1 MLLPR
6 ISTTGILPSL
16 RNIGAS
22 GCGSNSGILQQVR
35 HATHKASKAANGSSN
50 TAGKRLGAK
59 KTAGEKVVPGMI
71 IYRQRGTLWF
81 PGENAGI
88 GRDHTIFAL
97 RTGYVRYY
105 RDSGPKKRKSIGV
118 ALTPDQPL
126 PRPPNAARTR
136 RLWFEPVPLVEKED
150 VSVPQG
156 TPLTQEDWAKVVPG
170 SYIPRP
176 DNWRIGKVMGP
187 VVRKRSVFE
196 GFERSAKRREARMK
210 KLALKGGKT
219 KKAKAKA
226 KARAKKARGA

>member
-1 MLLPR
+1 MVATVGSCSKSVMQRTKPPKLPMAPATPPGRGSVRKKLLVPP
-6 ISTTGILPSL
+6 SPPFSLPPSDPQL
-16 RNIGAS
+16 TN
-22 GCGSNSGILQQVR
+22 
-35 HATHKASKAANGSSN
+35 
-50 TAGKRLGAK
+50 AK
-59 KTAGEKVVPGMI
+59 GEKVVPGMI

-136 RLWFEPVPLVEKED
+136 RLGIEPVPLVEKED

-196 GFERSAKRREARMK
+196 GFERSAKRKEARLK

-226 KARAKKARGA
+226 KARAKKARGG

>member
-1 MLLPR
+1 
-6 ISTTGILPSL
+6 
-16 RNIGAS
+16 
-22 GCGSNSGILQQVR
+22 
-35 HATHKASKAANGSSN
+35 
-50 TAGKRLGAK
+50 
-59 KTAGEKVVPGMI
+59 MI

-81 PGENAGI
+81 PGENAGL

-136 RLWFEPVPLVEKED
+136 RLGVEPAPLVERED

-196 GFERSAKRREARMK
+196 GFERSAKRKEARLK
-210 KLALKGGKT
+210 KIALKGGKS
-219 KKAKAKA
+219 KGKAKAKA

>member
-1 MLLPR
+1 MR
-6 ISTTGILPSL
+6 
-16 RNIGAS
+16 
-22 GCGSNSGILQQVR
+22 
-35 HATHKASKAANGSSN
+35 
-50 TAGKRLGAK
+50 KRLPVPPPPPFFFPPPSNPQLTNAK
-59 KTAGEKVVPGMI
+59 GEKVVPGMI

-81 PGENAGI
+81 PGENAGL

-136 RLWFEPVPLVEKED
+136 RLGVEPAPLVERED

-196 GFERSAKRREARMK
+196 GFERSAKRKEARLK
-210 KLALKGGKT
+210 KIALKGGKS
-219 KKAKAKA
+219 KGKAKAKA

>member
-1 MLLPR
+1 M
-6 ISTTGILPSL
+6 GILPSL
-16 RNIGAS
+16 RNICAGGS
-22 GCGSNSGILQQVR
+22 GGNGTGILQQVR
-35 HATHKASKAANGSSN
+35 HATHKASGAANGAHN

-88 GRDHTIFAL
+88 GRDHTIFAMN
-97 RTGYVRYY
+97 TGYVRYY
-105 RDSGPKKRKSIGV
+105 RDSGPKKRKTIGV
-118 ALTPDQPL
+118 AITPDQPL

-136 RLWFEPVPLVEKED
+136 RLGVEPTPLVEKPD

-156 TPLTQEDWAKVVPG
+156 TPLTQEDWAKVVPR

-187 VVRKRSVFE
+187 VVRKKSVFE
-196 GFERSAKRREARMK
+196 GFERSAKRREARLK
-210 KLALKGGKT
+210 RIALKGGKGES
-219 KKAKAKA
+219 KAKAKA
-226 KARAKKARGA
+226 KARAKKVKGL

>member
-6 ISTTGILPSL
+6 IPTTGILPSL
-16 RNIGAS
+16 RNIYAG
-22 GCGSNSGILQQVR
+22 GIGSNSGILQQAR

-59 KTAGEKVVPGMI
+59 KTAGERVVPGMI

-88 GRDHTIFAL
+88 GRDHTIFAQS
-97 RTGYVRYY
+97 TGYVRYY
-105 RDSGPKKRKSIGV
+105 RDSGPKKRKTIGV
-118 ALTPDQPL
+118 ALTPNQPL

-136 RLWFEPVPLVEKED
+136 RLGLEPVPLAEKVD

-156 TPLTQEDWAKVVPG
+156 TPLTQEDWTKAAPG

-176 DNWRIGKVMGP
+176 ENWRIGKVMGP
-187 VVRKRSVFE
+187 VVKKKSVFE
-196 GFERSAKRREARMK
+196 GFERSAKRKEAMMK
-210 KLALKGGKT
+210 KIALKGGKSRV
-219 KKAKAKA
+219 KAKAKT
-226 KARAKKARGA
+226 RAKKAKGV